1 MKKIV
6 YGIILLSFIL
16 SIYFYPVMPEQMA
29 SHWNSKGM
37 VDGYMPKFW
46 GLFLMPFVLLV
57 LLLVFIVIPK
67 IDPLDNIKKFKKYYD
82 GFIIVMSIFMLFI
95 HGQIILWNLGYE
107 ISPNYYIPVSI
118 GLLFFYIG
126 VLCENSKR
134 NWFVGIRTP
143 WTLSSD
149 NVWDKTHKLGGKLFK
164 IAGIIALIGVF
175 FQNYVIYFILV
186 PTLFVSVFLIVYSY
200 VEFRKEKK

>member
-1 MKKIV
+1 M
-6 YGIILLSFIL
+6 
-16 SIYFYPVMPEQMA
+16 
-29 SHWNSKGM
+29 
-37 VDGYMPKFW
+37 
-46 GLFLMPFVLLV
+46 
-57 LLLVFIVIPK
+57 
-67 IDPLDNIKKFKKYYD
+67 
-82 GFIIVMSIFMLFI
+82 
-95 HGQIILWNLGYE
+95 

-149 NVWDKTHKLGGKLFK
+149 KVWDKTHKLGGKLFK
-164 IAGIIALIGVF
+164 IAGIIALIGIF
-175 FQNYVIYFILV
+175 FQNYVVYFILI
-186 PTLFVSVFLIVYSY
+186 PTFSVSIYLIVYSY

>member
-6 YGIILLSFIL
+6 YSIILLSFIL
-16 SIYFYPVMPEQMA
+16 SIYFYPMMPEMMA
-29 SHWNSKGM
+29 SHWNAQGN

-46 GLFLMPFVLLV
+46 GLFLMPFVLTF
-57 LLLVFIVIPK
+57 LLLLFNVIPK
-67 IDPLDNIKKFKKYYD
+67 IDPLDNIKKFRKYYD
-82 GFIIVMSIFMLFI
+82 GFVIVMSVFMLFI
-95 HGQIILWNLGYE
+95 HVQIILWNLGYQ

-118 GLLFFYIG
+118 GLLFFYVG

-143 WTLSSD
+143 WTLSSEK
-149 NVWDKTHKLGGKLFK
+149 VWNKTHKLGGKLFK
-164 IAGIIALIGVF
+164 IAGILAIIGVF
-175 FQNYVIYFILV
+175 FKDYAVYFILV